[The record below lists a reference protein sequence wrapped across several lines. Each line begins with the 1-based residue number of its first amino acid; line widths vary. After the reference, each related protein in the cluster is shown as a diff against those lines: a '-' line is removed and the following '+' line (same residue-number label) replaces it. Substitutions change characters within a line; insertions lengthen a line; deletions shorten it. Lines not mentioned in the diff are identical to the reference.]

1 MMTTAS
7 QPRVTAVTL
16 GVQDFQA
23 SLRFYEAL
31 GFVRKFRATGDK
43 VAFLDAGGVVLALF
57 RWDDLAADAALP
69 SEPRPQAFRGTTLA
83 WNCATSADVD
93 AAYARALA
101 AGAKPI
107 RPPGQT
113 DYGGY
118 RGYFADPDGHAWEVV
133 KAPVFT
139 FTADG
144 RLVLPD

>member
-1 MMTTAS
+1 MMTTTS
-7 QPRVTAVTL
+7 QPRLTVVTL
-16 GVQDFQA
+16 GVGDFHA

-31 GFVRKFRATGDK
+31 GFVRKFRATGDE

-57 RWDDLAADAALP
+57 RWDALAADATLP

-83 WNCATSADVD
+83 WNCTSPEEVD
-93 AAYARALA
+93 AAFARALA

-107 RPPGQT
+107 KPPGKT
-113 DYGGY
+113 SYGGY
-118 RGYFADPDGHAWEVV
+118 CGYFADPDGHAWEVV

-144 RLVLPD
+144 RLILPD